1 MKILDTLFEYKPKNE
16 YNFLLP
22 NSSNNE
28 IEENTEITNLYPSIS
43 VNLDFLKVKYNLLI
57 NSDINIRNFTLTL
70 KSKEF
75 SAALIYIDGIVDSA
89 SINTSILNPLLLRNS
104 ITMNPYQASTAVSKN
119 ISVKRVKKF
128 NLEDFLYNSLI
139 PQNSITKVKTFNEL
153 IEKVNAGFCVLLVD
167 TLNLAFAIESKK
179 IPGRS
184 IDTAKN
190 ETVIQGSQESFVENI
205 RSNTA
210 LIRKII
216 NNENLIIENTKVGK
230 ITNTQV
236 AICYMKNITN
246 NDLVAEV
253 KYRIQ
258 NLELDALISSGELQQ
273 LIKDNPAR
281 FMPQLIS
288 TERPDK
294 TSEALLN
301 GKVAILVN
309 GSPYALI
316 APAVLIDFLESPE
329 DNNLNFHLS
338 NFLRFLRGIAFIFA
352 IFLPGLYVA
361 ITNFHQELI
370 PSELLFA
377 ISSARES
384 IPFPVIFEI
393 LIMEISFELIREAG
407 LRVSSSFS
415 NTIGIIGALVLGE
428 AAVNANIVSPIL
440 IIIVAFTGICGFAI
454 PDFLLSFS
462 IRIFRFMYIILG
474 YLAGF
479 LGIAVGFYLHFIYW
493 ASIKSF
499 GVSYFSPYIPVSDY
513 TKNSDYHL
521 KAIWKRENR
530 NRNLNTKRP
539 HKEKKIS
546 MKWRKKDK

>member
-216 NNENLIIENTKVGK
+216 NNENLIIENAKVGK

-236 AICYMKNITN
+236 AICYIKNITN

-258 NLELDALISSGELQQ
+258 NLELDALISSGELQK